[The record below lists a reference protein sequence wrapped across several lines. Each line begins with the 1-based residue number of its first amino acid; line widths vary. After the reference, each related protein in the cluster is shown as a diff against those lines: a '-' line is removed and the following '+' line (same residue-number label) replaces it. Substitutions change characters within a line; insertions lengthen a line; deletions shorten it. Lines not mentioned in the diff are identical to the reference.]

1 MRTTTM
7 KENPKNI
14 TQGFYDYDLKSHAV
28 SRGDGDR
35 LVYCTTGVLYESYKY
50 MRIYPI

>member
-35 LVYCTTGVLYESYKY
+35 LVYCTWVSPQKAH
-50 MRIYPI
+50 I